1 MTIDDDIA
9 LDSWN
14 ADAVKNTYAWPQRLW
29 VRANL
34 VTSVSGQTAGPSG
47 TSRDLTTADDRKI
60 LRLIRRDCD
69 ALIVGAASIRAEGW
83 HLPPRGH
90 TYVVSQGSPLPWP
103 SCPDIARVTE
113 WAARP
118 DENLNALTSRLVA
131 HLAETG
137 ASAILCEGGV
147 ATVRALAAENL
158 LDELCLTVRGAHLAD
173 AQHACASIFPDS
185 PPWLRTS
192 AMLSE
197 DGATIFSVWRCATE
211 KHS

>member
-1 MTIDDDIA
+1 MATGNDIA
-9 LDSWN
+9 LGPWN
-14 ADAVKNTYAWPQRLW
+14 ADAVENIYAWPQRMW

-34 VTSVSGQTAGPSG
+34 VASNSGQTIGASG
-47 TSRDLTTADDRKI
+47 TSRDLTTAEDRKI
-60 LRLIRRDCD
+60 LRLIRRHCD

-90 TYVVSQGSPLPWP
+90 TYVVSQGSPLPWH
-103 SCPDIARVTE
+103 SCPETSRVTE

-118 DENLNALTSRLVA
+118 GENLNALTLRLVA
-131 HLAETG
+131 HLVETG
-137 ASAILCEGGV
+137 ARAILCEGGV
-147 ATVRALAAENL
+147 ATVLALAAENL
-158 LDELCLTVRGAHLAD
+158 LDEVCLTVRGAHLAD
-173 AQHACASIFPDS
+173 AQRACASILPDS

-197 DGATIFSVWRCATE
+197 DRATIFSVWRCATE

>member
-1 MTIDDDIA
+1 MTTGNDIA
-9 LDSWN
+9 LEPWN
-14 ADAVKNTYAWPQRLW
+14 ADAVANTYTWPQRLW

-34 VTSVSGQTAGPSG
+34 VASVSGQTAGASG
-47 TSRDLTTADDRKI
+47 TSRDLTTAEDRKI

-69 ALIVGAASIRAEGW
+69 ALVVGAASIRSEGW

-90 TYVVSQGSPLPWP
+90 TYVVSQGSPLPWH
-103 SCPDIARVTE
+103 SCPDTARVTE

-118 DENLNALTSRLVA
+118 DEKLNALTSRLFA

-137 ASAILCEGGV
+137 ARAILCEGGV
-147 ATVRALAAENL
+147 ATVRALAAEKL

-173 AQHACASIFPDS
+173 AQRAFTSILPDS
-185 PPWLRTS
+185 PPWRRTS

-197 DGATIFSVWRCATE
+197 DRATIFSVWRCATE